1 MAFYLLKIHKVIQIM
16 SKNTERRKLLTRC
29 AREWQANHP
38 FARTAVLA
46 KKAKCRKAAN
56 SASSGAKRRFPIES
70 KKFFPADVLCA
81 FANTH
86 ARASTRKNCLYGNE
100 PGGNR
105 THDLLLRRDAHRF
118 PSRELHC
125 PVMPD
130 FPAFPA
136 DFYVFDGG
144 QRNVKNRTFQPC
156 C

>member
-1 MAFYLLKIHKVIQIM
+1 MWSVENCWHGAYANVRQIARLP
-16 SKNTERRKLLTRC
+16 EQRC
-29 AREWQANHP
+29 WQ
-38 FARTAVLA
+38 

-144 QRNVKNRTFQPC
+144 QRNVKNRNFQPC

>member
-1 MAFYLLKIHKVIQIM
+1 M
-16 SKNTERRKLLTRC
+16 
-29 AREWQANHP
+29 
-38 FARTAVLA
+38 LA

-156 C
+156 CQTSVRYANKGGSPLRQRRNLLDENAYIIITKQK